1 MILLFIKDTL
11 QFYRQNLLM
20 FVGILLPLLLPYE
33 VANWLI
39 QRFVVTDPQNLTQ
52 QLPSMMLWITVYPIY
67 QGALILAVSQ
77 RLAGQTP
84 TPALLWKQG
93 ARFWFPLIAVNA
105 MFLTVVFLGTM
116 AFILP
121 GIYLAIRLALAEQNV
136 LLNIETPIEAFKSSW
151 EDTSDQ
157 FWNIFLGSLLLG
169 LFTLLMAYLIGLPF
183 RGVEDIYNPVL
194 IVPALIQSL
203 LYPLFVIYYLRI
215 RHYIQ
220 HSE

>member
-11 QFYRQNLLM
+11 QFYRQNLML
-20 FVGILLPLLLPYE
+20 FVGILLPILLPYE

-39 QRFVVTDPQNLTQ
+39 QRFFVTDPQNLTQ
-52 QLPSMMLWITVYPIY
+52 QLPAMMLWITIYPVY

-77 RLAGQTP
+77 RLAGNSP
-84 TPALLWKQG
+84 TPSLLWQQG
-93 ARFWFPLIAVNA
+93 ARFWFSLVAVNA
-105 MFLTVVFLGTM
+105 LFLAVVFLGTL

-121 GIYLAIRLALAEQNV
+121 GIYLAVRLALAEQNV
-136 LLNIETPIEAFKSSW
+136 LLNVESPIEAIKSSW

-169 LFTLLMAYLIGLPF
+169 LVTLLFAFLISLPF
-183 RGVEDIYNPVL
+183 RGVEDIHNPVL
-194 IVPALIQSL
+194 ILHALLQAL